1 MGPRSGNDSKTGGL
15 EARQGIAWPPP
26 AIDEAMTSTHLIG
39 ISGSLRAGSLNTALL
54 RAAFDDLPDGVT
66 AEVVSIADIPL
77 YNADDV
83 TDGAKPA
90 PVTALRSAVD
100 RADGIV
106 FATPEYN
113 WSVTGAMKNAV
124 DWLSLGPGSPLDFK
138 PAAIIGAG
146 GGSGTA
152 RSQKHL
158 RDILSHNSLCIVAD
172 PQVMVARAIQR
183 FEGTDLTDD
192 DVRAELGTMIVRLVE
207 VVERS
212 RSVERVETAGSVLV
226 VGSEEPRLDIAVRGV
241 VEHGHRT
248 LTAFAPVDAVRMLGR
263 RSVAAVAVDVHL
275 GEAALAQIR
284 AAVDGTPIVEFDDP
298 AGAGQLVDDALRFEA
313 GAK

>member
-1 MGPRSGNDSKTGGL
+1 
-15 EARQGIAWPPP
+15 
-26 AIDEAMTSTHLIG
+26 MTSAHLIG

-54 RAAFDDLPDGVT
+54 REAFGDLPDGVT
-66 AEVVSIADIPL
+66 AEIVPIADIPL

-83 TDGAKPA
+83 SSGSKPA
-90 PVTALRSAVD
+90 PVAALRSRVD
-100 RADGIV
+100 GADGIV

-113 WSVTGAMKNAV
+113 WSVTGAMKNAI
-124 DWLSLGPGSPLDFK
+124 DWLSLGPDSPLDFK

-172 PQVMVARAIQR
+172 PQVMVARASQR
-183 FEGTDLTDD
+183 FDGTDLLDD
-192 DVRAELGTMIVRLVE
+192 GVRAELKTMVARLVE

-212 RSVERVETAGSVLV
+212 RSVGRVDAAGSVLV

-248 LTAFAPVDAVRMLGR
+248 LTAFAPVDAERILER
-263 RSVAAVAVDVHL
+263 RSVAAVAVDLHL
-275 GEAALAQIR
+275 GEIALATVR
-284 AAVDGTPIVEFDDP
+284 AAVGDTPIVEFDDP
-298 AGAGQLVDDALRFEA
+298 TVAGQLVDDALRF
-313 GAK
+313 GVGSK

>member
-1 MGPRSGNDSKTGGL
+1 MGPRSGNDSNTGGL
-15 EARQGIAWPPP
+15 EARQGIAWSPPESDDP
-26 AIDEAMTSTHLIG
+26 MTSTHLIG
-39 ISGSLRAGSLNTALL
+39 ISGSLRGGSLNTALL
-54 RAAFDDLPDGVT
+54 RATFENLPDGVT
-66 AEVVSIADIPL
+66 AEIVPIVEIPL
-77 YNADDV
+77 YNADEIAEG
-83 TDGAKPA
+83 TMPE
-90 PVTALRSAVD
+90 PVSALRSLVG

-124 DWLSLGPGSPLDFK
+124 DWLSLGPDSPLDFK

-172 PQVMVARAIQR
+172 PQVMVARAVQR
-183 FEGTDLTDD
+183 FEGTKLADD
-192 DVRAELGTMIVRLVE
+192 GVRAELETMIARLVE

-212 RSVERVETAGSVLV
+212 RSVDRVDAGGSVLV

-241 VEHGHRT
+241 VEQGHRT
-248 LTAFAPVDAVRMLGR
+248 ITALAPVDAVRILGR
-263 RSVAAVAVDVHL
+263 RSVAAVAFDVRL
-275 GEAALAQIR
+275 GGTALAAIR
-284 AAVDGTPIVEFDDP
+284 AAIEDTPIVEFDDP
-298 AGAGQLVDDALRFEA
+298 SGAGRMVDDAVRF
-313 GAK
+313 GTGPG

>member
-1 MGPRSGNDSKTGGL
+1 
-15 EARQGIAWPPP
+15 
-26 AIDEAMTSTHLIG
+26 MTSTHLIG

-66 AEVVSIADIPL
+66 AEVVSIVDLPL

-83 TDGAKPA
+83 TDGAMPA
-90 PVTALRSAVD
+90 PVVALRSVVD

-158 RDILSHNSLCIVAD
+158 RDVLSHNSLCIVAD
-172 PQVMVARAIQR
+172 PQVMVARAFQR
-183 FEGTDLTDD
+183 FNGTDLNDD
-192 DVRAELGTMIVRLVE
+192 GVRAELKTMLGRLVE
-207 VVERS
+207 VIERS
-212 RSVERVETAGSVLV
+212 RSVGRVEVRGSVLV

-248 LTAFAPVDAVRMLGR
+248 LAAFAPVDAERILGR
-263 RSVAAVAVDVHL
+263 RSVAAVAIDVHL
-275 GEAALAQIR
+275 GDAALARVR
-284 AAVDGTPIVEFDDP
+284 AAVNDIPLVEFDDP
-298 AGAGQLVDDALRFEA
+298 SGVGHLVDDALRFATEP
-313 GAK
+313 G

>member
-1 MGPRSGNDSKTGGL
+1 
-15 EARQGIAWPPP
+15 
-26 AIDEAMTSTHLIG
+26 MTSTHLIG

-66 AEVVSIADIPL
+66 AEAVSIVDLPL

-83 TDGAKPA
+83 TDGAMPA
-90 PVTALRSAVD
+90 PVVALRSVVD

-172 PQVMVARAIQR
+172 PQVMVARAFQR
-183 FEGTDLTDD
+183 FDGTDLNDD
-192 DVRAELGTMIVRLVE
+192 GVQAELATMIGRLVE

-212 RSVERVETAGSVLV
+212 RSIDRVEARGSVLV

-248 LTAFAPVDAVRMLGR
+248 LTAFAPVDAERIVKR
-263 RSVAAVAVDVHL
+263 RSVAAVAIDVCL
-275 GEAALAQIR
+275 GDAALARVR
-284 AAVDGTPIVEFDDP
+284 AAVRDIPIVEFDDP
-298 AGAGQLVDDALRFEA
+298 SEVGQLVDDALRLATES
-313 GAK
+313 G

>member
-1 MGPRSGNDSKTGGL
+1 
-15 EARQGIAWPPP
+15 
-26 AIDEAMTSTHLIG
+26 MTSTHLIG

-66 AEVVSIADIPL
+66 AEVVSIVDLPL

-83 TDGAKPA
+83 TDGAMPA
-90 PVTALRSAVD
+90 PVVALRSVVD

-158 RDILSHNSLCIVAD
+158 RDVLSHNSLCIVAD
-172 PQVMVARAIQR
+172 PQVMVARAFQR
-183 FEGTDLTDD
+183 FNGTELNDD
-192 DVRAELGTMIVRLVE
+192 GVRAELKTMLGRLVE
-207 VVERS
+207 IIERS
-212 RSVERVETAGSVLV
+212 RSVGRVEVRGSVLV

-248 LTAFAPVDAVRMLGR
+248 LTAFAPVDAERILGR
-263 RSVAAVAVDVHL
+263 RAVAAVAIDVHL
-275 GEAALAQIR
+275 GDAALARVR
-284 AAVDGTPIVEFDDP
+284 AAVNDIPLVEFDDP
-298 AGAGQLVDDALRFEA
+298 SGVGHLVDDALRFATES
-313 GAK
+313 G

>member
-1 MGPRSGNDSKTGGL
+1 
-15 EARQGIAWPPP
+15 
-26 AIDEAMTSTHLIG
+26 MTSTHLIG

-66 AEVVSIADIPL
+66 AEAVSIVDLPL

-83 TDGAKPA
+83 TDGAMPA
-90 PVTALRSAVD
+90 PVVALRSVVD

-172 PQVMVARAIQR
+172 PQVMVARAFQR
-183 FEGTDLTDD
+183 FDGTDLNDD
-192 DVRAELGTMIVRLVE
+192 GVQAELATMIGRLVE

-212 RSVERVETAGSVLV
+212 RSIDRVEARGSVLV

-248 LTAFAPVDAVRMLGR
+248 LTAFAPVDAERIAKR
-263 RSVAAVAVDVHL
+263 RSVAAVVIDVCL
-275 GEAALAQIR
+275 GDAALARVR
-284 AAVDGTPIVEFDDP
+284 AAVRDIPIVEFDDP
-298 AGAGQLVDDALRFEA
+298 SEVGQLVDDALRLATES
-313 GAK
+313 G

>member
-1 MGPRSGNDSKTGGL
+1 
-15 EARQGIAWPPP
+15 
-26 AIDEAMTSTHLIG
+26 MTFTHLIG

-54 RAAFDDLPDGVT
+54 RAAFEDLPDGVT
-66 AEVVSIADIPL
+66 AEVVSITDIPL

-83 TDGAKPA
+83 TDGTMPA
-90 PVTALRSAVD
+90 PVVALRSVVD

-158 RDILSHNSLCIVAD
+158 RDVLSHNSLCIVAD
-172 PQVMVARAIQR
+172 PQVMVARAFQR
-183 FEGTDLTDD
+183 FDGTGLNDD
-192 DVRAELGTMIVRLVE
+192 GVRAELKAMLGRLVE
-207 VVERS
+207 VIDRS
-212 RSVERVETAGSVLV
+212 RSVGRVEARGSVLV

-241 VEHGHRT
+241 VEHGYRT
-248 LTAFAPVDAVRMLGR
+248 LAAFAPVDAERILGR

-275 GEAALAQIR
+275 RDAAVATVR
-284 AAVDGTPIVEFDDP
+284 AAVGDTPIVEFDDP
-298 AGAGQLVDDALRFEA
+298 SSAGRMIDDALRLATKSE
-313 GAK
+313 

>member
-1 MGPRSGNDSKTGGL
+1 
-15 EARQGIAWPPP
+15 
-26 AIDEAMTSTHLIG
+26 MTFTHLIG

-54 RAAFDDLPDGVT
+54 RAAFEDLPDGVT
-66 AEVVSIADIPL
+66 AEVVSITDIPL

-83 TDGAKPA
+83 TDGTMPA
-90 PVTALRSAVD
+90 PVVALRSVVD

-158 RDILSHNSLCIVAD
+158 RDVLSHNSLCIVAD
-172 PQVMVARAIQR
+172 PQVMVARAFQR
-183 FEGTDLTDD
+183 FDGTGLNDD
-192 DVRAELGTMIVRLVE
+192 GVRAELKAMLGRLVE
-207 VVERS
+207 VIDRS
-212 RSVERVETAGSVLV
+212 RSVGRVEARGSVLV

-241 VEHGHRT
+241 VEHGYRT
-248 LTAFAPVDAVRMLGR
+248 LAAFAPVDAERILGR

-275 GEAALAQIR
+275 RDAAVATVR
-284 AAVDGTPIVEFDDP
+284 AAVGDIPIVEFDDP
-298 AGAGQLVDDALRFEA
+298 SSAGRMIDDALRLATKSE
-313 GAK
+313 